1 MTEQQNINIMITN
14 VSVINKYS
22 INEYTDVSGE
32 HSDITGYIT
41 NEPPIKYLME
51 KLK

>member
-22 INEYTDVSGE
+22 INEYTDVSG
-32 HSDITGYIT
+32 
-41 NEPPIKYLME
+41 
-51 KLK
+51 